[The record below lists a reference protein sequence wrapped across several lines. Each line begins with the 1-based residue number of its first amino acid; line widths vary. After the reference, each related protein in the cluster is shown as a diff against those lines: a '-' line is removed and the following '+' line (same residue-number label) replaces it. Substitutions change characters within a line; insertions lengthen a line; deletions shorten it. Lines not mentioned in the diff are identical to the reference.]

1 MHDDR
6 VLVEQRIARI
16 LRERLRPAVH
26 GETVPLAVEVWH
38 APGEPP
44 EVPDGLNADYRPLR
58 PGEPWGPAWGTSW
71 FHLTGSV
78 PAGWAGRAVEA
89 VVDLGFT
96 PDRAGFSAEGLVLRA
111 DGTAVKGL
119 NPLNT
124 WVRIADKAEG
134 GEPVDL
140 YVEAAAN
147 PLIEGVGT
155 PLGDVLTAGEE
166 PLYRVR
172 RVVLAVFEEQ
182 VWELV
187 QDVEV
192 LAQLMGELS
201 TDDPRRWNV
210 LRALEQAL
218 DRTLDLKDIPGT
230 AASARAV
237 LTPQLAAPAV
247 ASAHRV
253 SAVGHAHIDS
263 AWLWPLRE
271 TVRKVARTASNVTAL
286 MDDDPGL
293 IYAMSSAQQWAWM
306 EQHRPEVWERMREK
320 VATGQFVPVG
330 GMWVESDTNMPG
342 GEALARQ
349 LVHGKR
355 FFSDKLGVETDE
367 VWLPDSFGYTAA
379 LPQLVH
385 LSRSR
390 WFLTTKI
397 AWSQFNKFPHHTFWW
412 EGLDG
417 TRVFTHLPPVDTYN
431 SELSGGELAH
441 LVRNFADKG
450 VANRSLVPF
459 GWGDG
464 GGGPTREMLA
474 RAARLRD
481 LEGSP
486 RVEIE
491 HPATFFA
498 KAHAENPDAPVW
510 VGELYLELHRGTYT
524 SQAKNKQGNR
534 RSEHLLYEAELW
546 SATAAVR
553 TGHPYPYADLD
564 RIWKTV
570 LLHQFHDILP
580 GSSIAWVH
588 RESRATYRRLAAEL
602 EAIIGAAQRALA
614 GDPEEGTAAGTS
626 GAGTVVVF
634 NAAPHA
640 RAGVPARGAAPVH
653 APPPVSLTAEDGG
666 YVLDNGLV
674 RAVVDAR
681 GLLTSVV
688 DLDSGREA
696 IAPGAAGNLLQ
707 IHPDLPAHWDAWD
720 VDHTYRHTVT
730 DLLEADSLDVVGD
743 AQLGTLPAGTV
754 AAGTLPAGTLPAGAA
769 AVRVVRRFGGS
780 TATQIVALAP
790 GAGRV
795 EIDTEVDWHESET
808 FLKVAFPLDIRAD
821 RSAAE
826 TQFGYVY
833 RATDTNTSWEAAK
846 FEICAHRYLHV
857 AEPGYGVAVV
867 NDSTYGH
874 DVTRTVR
881 PDGGT
886 TTTVRLS
893 LLRAPRYPDPD
904 TDQGVHRMNFAL
916 VPGADL
922 LDATRE
928 GLRLNLPERRV
939 PGDAVVEPLVR
950 AEPDGV
956 VVSAV
961 KLADDGSDDI
971 VVRLYEAL
979 GARVRGRLELGFPAA
994 SVTVTDLL
1002 ERPLPAAD
1010 GPAPALRGGGVDLA
1024 LRPFQ
1029 ILTLR
1034 FPRAR

>member
-6 VLVEQRIARI
+6 ELVEQRIARI
-16 LRERLRPAVH
+16 LRERLRPAIY
-26 GETVPLAVEVWH
+26 GETEPLSVGVWH
-38 APGEPP
+38 ASGEPP
-44 EVPDGLNADYRPLR
+44 EVAEGLAAGYRPLQ
-58 PGEPWGPAWGTSW
+58 PNEQWGPAWGTSW
-71 FHLTGSV
+71 FHLTGTV
-78 PAGWAGRAVEA
+78 PAGWSGRAVEA

-96 PDRAGFSAEGLVLRA
+96 QARAGFSAEALVHRP
-111 DGTAVKGL
+111 DGSAIKGL
-119 NPLNT
+119 NPLNI
-124 WVRIADKAEG
+124 WVRVADKAEG
-134 GEPVDL
+134 GEPIDL

-147 PLIEGVGT
+147 PLIEDNGVVGT
-155 PLGDVLTAGEE
+155 LLGDTLTAGDE

-172 RVVLAVFEEQ
+172 RIALSVFDEQ

-187 QDVEV
+187 QDTEV
-192 LAQLMGELS
+192 LVQLMHELS
-201 TDDPRRWNV
+201 IGDPRRWNL
-210 LRALEQAL
+210 LRALECAL
-218 DRTLDLKDIPGT
+218 DATLDLKDISGT
-230 AASARAV
+230 AAAARAV
-237 LTPQLAAPAV
+237 LAPQLAAPAV

-253 SAVGHAHIDS
+253 SAIGHAHIDS

-271 TVRKVARTASNVTAL
+271 TVRKVARTASNITAL
-286 MDDDPGL
+286 MDDNPDF
-293 IYAMSSAQQWAWM
+293 IFAMSSAQQWAWM
-306 EQHRPEVWERMREK
+306 EEHRPHVFERMKEK

-355 FFSDKLGVETDE
+355 YFLDKLGIETDE

-379 LPQLVH
+379 LPQLVK
-385 LSRSR
+385 LSRTT
-390 WFLTTKI
+390 WFLTQKI
-397 AWSQFNKFPHHTFWW
+397 SWSQFNRFPHHSFWW

-417 TRVFTHLPPVDTYN
+417 TRVFTHFPPVDTYN
-431 SELSGGELAH
+431 SELSGREMAH
-441 LVRNFADKG
+441 LVRNFSDKG

-481 LEGSP
+481 LEGSA

-491 HPATFFA
+491 EPAAFFR
-498 KAHAENPDAPVW
+498 KAHEDYPDAPVW

-534 RSEHLLYEAELW
+534 RSEHLLHEAELW
-546 SATAAVR
+546 AATAAVR
-553 TGHPYPYADLD
+553 GGHPYPYAELD

-580 GSSIAWVH
+580 GSAIAWVH
-588 RESRATYRRLAAEL
+588 RESRATYERLFGEL
-602 EAIIGAAQRALA
+602 EAIIDAAQRALA
-614 GDPEEGTAAGTS
+614 GDTAAGTE
-626 GAGTVVVF
+626 VVF
-634 NAAPHA
+634 NAAPHD
-640 RAGVPARGAAPVH
+640 RSGVAAQGAAPVEE
-653 APPPVSLTAEDGG
+653 APPPASCDTADGG
-666 YVLDNGLV
+666 FVLDNGLI

-688 DLDSGREA
+688 DLAAEREI

-707 IHPDLPAHWDAWD
+707 IHPDLPANWDAWD
-720 VDHTYRHTVT
+720 VDHTYRRTVT
-730 DLLEADSLDVVGD
+730 DLLDVD
-743 AQLGTLPAGTV
+743 ALTVVEDAPAGT
-754 AAGTLPAGTLPAGAA
+754 A
-769 AVRVVRRFGGS
+769 AVRVVRRFGRS
-780 TATQIVALAP
+780 TATQVVSLAP
-790 GAGRV
+790 GIGRV
-795 EIDTEVDWHESET
+795 DIDTEVDWHESEM
-808 FLKVAFPLDIRAD
+808 FLKVAFPLDVRAE
-821 RSAAE
+821 RSTAE
-826 TQFGYVY
+826 TQFGYVH

-857 AEPGYGVAVV
+857 AEPGYGIAVV

-874 DVTRTVR
+874 DVSRVVR
-881 PDGGT
+881 AHGGT

-893 LLRAPRYPDPD
+893 LLRAPRFPDPA
-904 TDQGVHRMNFAL
+904 TDQGVHRMGFAL

-922 LDATRE
+922 ADATRE
-928 GLRLNLPERRV
+928 GLRVNLPERRV

-950 AEPDGV
+950 VDHDGV

-961 KLADDGSDDI
+961 KLADDGSGDV

-979 GARVRGRLELGFPAA
+979 GARARARLELGFPAA
-994 SVTVTDLL
+994 SVGVTDLL
-1002 ERPLPAAD
+1002 ERPLPDAE
-1010 GPAPALRGGGVDLA
+1010 GHAPVVDGGGVDLE

-1034 FPRAR
+1034 FPTM

>member
-16 LRERLRPAVH
+16 LRERLIPAVH
-26 GETVPLAVEVWH
+26 SAVLPLTVGVWH

-44 EVPDGLNADYRPLR
+44 EVTDGLRADYRPLR
-58 PGEPWGPAWGTSW
+58 AAEPWGPAWGTSW
-71 FHLTGSV
+71 FHLTGTV
-78 PAGWAGRAVEA
+78 PAEWAGRAVEA

-96 PDRAGFSAEGLVLRA
+96 PDRAGFSAEGLVHRP
-111 DGTAVKGL
+111 DGIAVKGL
-119 NPLNT
+119 NPRNT

-134 GEPVDL
+134 GELVDL

-147 PLIEGVGT
+147 PLIEDVGT
-155 PLGDVLTAGEE
+155 PLGDVRTAGDE

-192 LAQLMGELS
+192 LAELMHQLG
-201 TDDPRRWNV
+201 TDNPRRWNL
-210 LRALEQAL
+210 LRALERAL
-218 DRTLDLKDIPGT
+218 AAAARAALT
-230 AASARAV
+230 AA
-237 LTPQLAAPAV
+237 LTAPAV

-253 SAVGHAHIDS
+253 SAIGHAHIDS

-271 TVRKVARTASNVTAL
+271 TVRKVARTAANVTAL
-286 MDDDPGL
+286 MDDDPGFV
-293 IYAMSSAQQWAWM
+293 YAMSSAQQWAWM
-306 EQHRPEVWERMREK
+306 QQHRPDLWERMREK
-320 VATGQFVPVG
+320 VAAGQFLPVG

-355 FFSDKLGVETDE
+355 FFLDELGVETDE
-367 VWLPDSFGYTAA
+367 VWLPDSFGYSAS
-379 LPQLVH
+379 LPQLVT
-385 LSRSR
+385 LSGSR
-390 WFLTTKI
+390 WFLTQKI
-397 AWSQFNKFPHHTFWW
+397 SWNQFNKFPHHTFWW

-417 TRVFTHLPPVDTYN
+417 TRVFTHFPPVDTYN
-431 SELSGGELAH
+431 AEFTGEEMAR
-441 LVRNFADKG
+441 LVRNFSDKG
-450 VANRSLVPF
+450 AANRSLVPF
-459 GWGDG
+459 GYGDG

-474 RAARLRD
+474 RAARLRN
-481 LEGSP
+481 LEGSA

-491 HPATFFA
+491 APATFFA
-498 KAHAENPDAPVW
+498 KAHEDYPDAPVW

-534 RSEHLLYEAELW
+534 RSEHLLHEAELW
-546 SATAAVR
+546 SATAALR
-553 TGHPYPYADLD
+553 AGHPYPYADLD

-588 RESRATYRRLAAEL
+588 RESRETYRRLAGEL
-602 EAIIGAAQRALA
+602 ESIIETAQRVLV
-614 GDPEEGTAAGTS
+614 GDTAADG
-626 GAGTVVVF
+626 GEVVF

-640 RAGVPARGAAPVH
+640 RGGVPALGAAPASV
-653 APPPVSLTAEDGG
+653 APPPVALTALDGG

-688 DLDSGREA
+688 DLASNREA
-696 IAPGAAGNLLQ
+696 IAPGGAGNLLQ
-707 IHPDLPAHWDAWD
+707 LHPDVPANWDAWD
-720 VDHTYRHTVT
+720 VDHTYRRRVT

-743 AQLGTLPAGTV
+743 VQAGGRRVGTGATGNGQAGGQPAE
-754 AAGTLPAGTLPAGAA
+754 AGVA
-769 AVRVVRRFGGS
+769 AVRVVRRFGAS
-780 TATQIVALAP
+780 TATQVISVAP
-790 GAGRV
+790 GSGRV
-795 EIDTEVDWHESET
+795 EISTEVEWHESET
-808 FLKVAFPLDIRAD
+808 FLKAAFPLDVRAE

-893 LLRAPRYPDPD
+893 LLRAPRYPDPE
-904 TDQGVHRMNFAL
+904 TDQGVHRLTFAL

-922 LDATRE
+922 LDAARE

-939 PGDAVVEPLVR
+939 PGNAVVDPLVGVDH
-950 AEPDGV
+950 DGV
-956 VVSAV
+956 LVSAV
-961 KLADDGSDDI
+961 KLADDGSGDV

-979 GARVRGRLELGFPAA
+979 GARAAAHLELGFAAA
-994 SVTVTDLL
+994 SVTAVDLL
-1002 ERPLPAAD
+1002 ERPLPDAA
-1010 GPAPALRGGGVDLA
+1010 GPAPVLAGGGVDLS

-1034 FPRAR
+1034 FHPVNPVG